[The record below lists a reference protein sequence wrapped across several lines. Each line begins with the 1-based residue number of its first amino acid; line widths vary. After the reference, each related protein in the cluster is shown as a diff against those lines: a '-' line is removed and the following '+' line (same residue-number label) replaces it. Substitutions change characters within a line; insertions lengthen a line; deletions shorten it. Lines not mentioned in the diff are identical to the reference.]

1 MPSLCSLLLKDAED
15 PTKQQLA
22 SPSVIFLWLY
32 HQKAKSCIIC
42 HLIGHTDERHPWK
55 LLSHGKILTCLVKI
69 MWYWSF
75 NSDSLSTQ
83 VSTVKLLF
91 SSLINVFG
99 GEVIFILQVFIFFI
113 RLAASFTYYI
123 TMGSWFPV
131 LISHCLYVH
140 YLDVN
145 CLSCSPSKSPLCP
158 FAICPWFLEY

>member
-22 SPSVIFLWLY
+22 SPSVIFY
-32 HQKAKSCIIC
+32 DCTIKKPNACIIC
-42 HLIGHTDERHPWK
+42 HLIGHTDECHPWK

-75 NSDSLSTQ
+75 NSGSLSTQ
-83 VSTVKLLF
+83 VSNVKLLF
-91 SSLINVFG
+91 SPLMNVFG
-99 GEVIFILQVFIFFI
+99 GEVIFILQIFIFFI

-145 CLSCSPSKSPLCP
+145 CLSCRPSKSPLCP
-158 FAICPWFLEY
+158 FTICPWFLEY